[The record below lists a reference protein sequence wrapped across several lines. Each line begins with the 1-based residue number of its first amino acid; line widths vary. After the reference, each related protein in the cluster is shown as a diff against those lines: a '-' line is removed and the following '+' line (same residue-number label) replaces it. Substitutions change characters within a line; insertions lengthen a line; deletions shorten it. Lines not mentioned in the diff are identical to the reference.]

1 VTSETSS
8 AARPVERREILAW
21 ALCDWANS
29 AYSALSITILVVYIT
44 QIVLPGDAGKLVWG
58 WGLGLSMFCAACM
71 SPVLG
76 AMADACANKW
86 KWLCGTA
93 LAGATGGML
102 LGILPP
108 DSSTAIVG
116 VFFFTTLMFELSFG
130 FYNSFLP
137 ELAQGESMNRVSAWG
152 FAAGYLGGGVALL
165 IAVIVLSV
173 GDHLGLTTIAAK
185 LRCGLVIMGV
195 WWGLFTLP
203 ALFVLRDRCPVR
215 RDGGPLS
222 RVAANGVREVLHTIA
237 NVRRYRTLAVFLL
250 GFLLYNE
257 GIQTVMSQASVF
269 ATDYLKI
276 EPKEM
281 VLVVLMIQFA
291 ALPGAMFVGWL
302 ADRIGQK
309 PALML
314 CLATWSLLLIYAY
327 FVTSRLEFWVMGAV
341 VALVM
346 GGTQSISRAIM
357 GSMTPPSRTAEFFGF
372 FNLSARATSMV
383 GPILFVEVLTIT
395 GNANLAIFSLLGFI
409 LVGWLVV
416 SFINIDRGR
425 EDAVRG

>member
-1 VTSETSS
+1 VTSENSP
-8 AARPVERREILAW
+8 AARPVQRREILAW
-21 ALCDWANS
+21 AMCDWANS
-29 AYSALSITILVVYIT
+29 AFSALSITILVVYIT
-44 QIVLPGDAGKLVWG
+44 QVVLPGNAGKLAWG

-76 AMADACANKW
+76 AMADAGANKW
-86 KWLCGTA
+86 KWLVGTA
-93 LAGATGGML
+93 LSGALGGVL
-102 LGILPP
+102 LGTLPTAWP
-108 DSSTAIVG
+108 WAIVG
-116 VFFFTTLMFELSFG
+116 VFFLTTLMFELSFG

-137 ELAQGESMNRVSAWG
+137 ELSDGDSMNRISAWG
-152 FAAGYLGGGVALL
+152 FACGYVGGGVALL
-165 IAVIVLSV
+165 IAVLVLSL

-185 LRCGLVIMGV
+185 LRCGLVIMGA

-203 ALFVLRDRCPVR
+203 AASLLRDRRPARQNGQPLR
-215 RDGGPLS
+215 R
-222 RVAANGVREVLHTIA
+222 AAAQGVREVLHTIG
-237 NVRRYRTLAVFLL
+237 NVRRYRTLALFLL

-269 ATDYLKI
+269 ATEVLKI
-276 EPKEM
+276 EAQEM
-281 VLVVLMIQFA
+281 VLIVLMIQFA

-327 FVTSRLEFWVMGAV
+327 FVSSRLEFWVMGAV

-346 GGTQSISRAIM
+346 GGTQSVSRAIM
-357 GSMTPPSRTAEFFGF
+357 GSMTPPARTAEFFGF
-372 FNLSARATSMV
+372 FNLSARATSMA

-409 LVGWLVV
+409 LAGWLVV
-416 SFINIDRGR
+416 SRIDVQRGR
-425 EDAVRG
+425 HDALRE

>member
-1 VTSETSS
+1 MTSQIPP
-8 AARPVERREILAW
+8 AARPVQRREILAW

-44 QIVLPGDAGKLVWG
+44 QVVLPGNAGKLAWG
-58 WGLGLSMFCAACM
+58 WGLGLSMFCAACI

-93 LAGATGGML
+93 LLGAAGGVSLGL
-102 LGILPP
+102 LPTDWP
-108 DSSTAIVG
+108 WAIVG
-116 VFFFTTLMFELSFG
+116 VFFLTTLMFELSFG

-137 ELAQGESMNRVSAWG
+137 ELADGDSMNRVSAWG
-152 FAAGYLGGGVALL
+152 FALGYVGGGVALL
-165 IAVIVLSV
+165 IAVLVLSL
-173 GDHLGLTTIAAK
+173 GDRFGLTSIAAK
-185 LRCGLVIMGV
+185 LRCGLLIMGA
-195 WWGLFTLP
+195 WWGVFTLP
-203 ALFVLRDRCPVR
+203 AVAILRDRRPAR
-215 RDGGPLS
+215 QNGQPL
-222 RVAANGVREVLHTIA
+222 RHVAAQGVREVLHTIA

-276 EPKEM
+276 EAKEM

-314 CLATWSLLLIYAY
+314 CLATWSLLLVYAY
-327 FVTSRLEFWVMGAV
+327 FVTSRREFWVMGAV

-357 GSMTPPSRTAEFFGF
+357 GSMTPPARTAEFFGF

-383 GPILFVEVLTIT
+383 GPILFVQVLTAT

-409 LVGWLVV
+409 LAGWLIV
-416 SFINIDRGR
+416 SRIHIERGR
-425 EDAVRG
+425 EDALSQ